1 MLLFFAG
8 AALPPDVQITPVFL
22 SEAEVASLHEFPVEH
37 EAR

>member
-22 SEAEVASLHEFPVEH
+22 SEKEVAILHEFPVKH
-37 EAR
+37 ETR